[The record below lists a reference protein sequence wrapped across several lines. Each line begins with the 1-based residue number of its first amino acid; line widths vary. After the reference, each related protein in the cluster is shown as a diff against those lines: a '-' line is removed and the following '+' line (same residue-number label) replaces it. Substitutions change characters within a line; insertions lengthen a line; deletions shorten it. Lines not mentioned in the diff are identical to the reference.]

1 MSNINIEWLELLQK
15 VIVHGKQVGPRGQG
29 TRELTCAQSTIDM
42 NQPVLGVAKRN
53 MGYRFMCAEAWWIL
67 SGQNRVET
75 IAPYAKMI
83 SNFSDDGI
91 MYNGAYGPMIVDQLS
106 YIADCFE
113 KDIHTRQAVLTI
125 WRPNPRDS
133 KDIPCTVAINFY
145 VRDGKLHCHDVM
157 RSSDVWLGWVY
168 DVFNFSCLSMW
179 LVLALRQ
186 RGIKVELGELTLTAT
201 SQHLYDRNYDAAYEA
216 ICDVKCEDFSVVNL
230 SDFSRPDDLTE
241 HLKFIADGDDST
253 VLGSCWLTDLPH
265 IKGN

>member
-1 MSNINIEWLELLQK
+1 MSNINETWLDL
-15 VIVHGKQVGPRGQG
+15 VSNIIANGSRVGPRGQG
-29 TRELTCAQSTIDM
+29 TLELTCQQSTVDM
-42 NQPVLGVAKRN
+42 NQPVLGINDRN

-91 MYNGAYGPMIVDQLS
+91 MYNGAYGPMIIDQLT

-125 WRPNPRDS
+125 WRPNPRES

-145 VRDGKLHCHDVM
+145 VRDGKLYCHDVM

-179 LVLALRQ
+179 LVLALRL
-186 RGIKVELGELTLTAT
+186 RGIEVELGDLTLTAT
-201 SQHLYDRNYDAAYEA
+201 SQHLYDRNYEEAYKS
-216 ICDVKCEDFSVVNL
+216 ICDGKYTDFDKVDL
-230 SDFSRPDDLTE
+230 SQFDHPDELVTHLKNTADSITNYRKRPDWLNDLI
-241 HLKFIADGDDST
+241 HK
-253 VLGSCWLTDLPH
+253 
-265 IKGN
+265 KGN